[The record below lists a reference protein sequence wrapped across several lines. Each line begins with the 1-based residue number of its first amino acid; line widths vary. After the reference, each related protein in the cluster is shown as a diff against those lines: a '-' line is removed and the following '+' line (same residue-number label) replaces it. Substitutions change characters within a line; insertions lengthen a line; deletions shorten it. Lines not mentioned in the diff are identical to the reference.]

1 MYRRYGEYLTVQKI
15 PSLTHKGNL
24 ILFKLLSY
32 LEGDIKDQGYVTEKD
47 YENWSY
53 DMVHQVV
60 LDYLQGLFTSSLSS

>member
-15 PSLTHKGNL
+15 PSLTHKRNL